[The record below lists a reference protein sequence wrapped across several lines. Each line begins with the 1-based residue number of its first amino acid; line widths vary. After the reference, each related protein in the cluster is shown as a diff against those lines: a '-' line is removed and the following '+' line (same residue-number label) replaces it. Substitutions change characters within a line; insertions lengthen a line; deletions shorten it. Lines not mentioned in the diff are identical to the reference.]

1 MAVNDDN
8 APERMYTTTDR
19 MLTTGKLSEQ
29 FYQVVMT
36 TSHFNALL
44 VRHLNRID
52 HPKTVAPEPTKKQSI
67 FKFQKLQAKPV
78 PEYFRILNNDFLS
91 TSAEKMI
98 PCCRGSHRLIS
109 FDNYVFSFGGYCPSG
124 LNTGKMSNAALKEI
138 WKFNLLTNIWTRIE
152 PIGNMPD
159 HVISMTASVYR
170 KHVILFGGTALPLG
184 YRLSNEVYI
193 FSLITMKFEKLNII
207 GNKPIPRYQHA
218 MCIYEDV
225 LYVHGGLNDEY
236 VDGELYAMNLKDF
249 NNLKWSSLNP
259 SKKMPMFGHTMF
271 GYNKCIYLMCKSGPF
286 DNISYLTFF
295 NLKSNTWNK
304 ITLHPDE
311 RHGYPIART
320 MHNQSE
326 FENCIYICGGFNF
339 TLLNDAWKLDLK
351 TFTWHKLPCNLPV
364 KCCFHGS
371 TITSDGSWIVFGG
384 NHNTLHSEVRSNT
397 IYRCRLKIPSLR
409 TLAIQ
414 EYIKSNPGVQFL
426 PPVLNRYN
434 GVPTDMIKWIEN
446 K

>member
-8 APERMYTTTDR
+8 APKRMYTTTDR
-19 MLTTGKLSEQ
+19 MLTTGKPSEQ
-29 FYQVVMT
+29 FYQFLSSAMVFFL
-36 TSHFNALL
+36 SDIYLIALL
-44 VRHLNRID
+44 HVCVFLCAALLVVRHLNRID
-52 HPKTVAPEPTKKQSI
+52 HPEAAEPEPAERQSI
-67 FKFQKLQAKPV
+67 LKFQKLQAKPV
-78 PEYFRILNNDFLS
+78 PEYFRILNNDFSFTS
-91 TSAEKMI
+91 TVLVDTA
-98 PCCRGSHRLIS
+98 HL
-109 FDNYVFSFGGYCPSG
+109 
-124 LNTGKMSNAALKEI
+124 I
-138 WKFNLLTNIWTRIE
+138 WKFNLLTGIWTRIE

-184 YRLSNEVYI
+184 YRLSNEVHI

-207 GNKPIPRYQHA
+207 GDKPIPRYQHA

-225 LYVHGGLNDEY
+225 LYVHGGLSDDY
-236 VDGELYAMNLKDF
+236 VDGKLYAMNLKDF
-249 NNLKWSSLNP
+249 SNLKWSSLNP
-259 SKKMPMFGHTMF
+259 TQKMPMFGHTMF
-271 GYNKCIYLMCKSGPF
+271 GYNNCIYLMCKTGPI
-286 DNISYLTFF
+286 DNISHLTFF
-295 NLKSNTWNK
+295 DLKSKSWDK
-304 ITLHPDE
+304 IALHPDE
-311 RHGYPIART
+311 IHGYPIART
-320 MHNQSE
+320 LHSLSE

-384 NHNTLHSEVRSNT
+384 NHNTLHSDVRSNT

-414 EYIKSNPGVQFL
+414 EYIKSSPGVQFL
-426 PPVLNRYN
+426 SPMLNRYN
-434 GVPTDMIKWIEN
+434 GVPIDMIKWLEN
-446 K
+446 H